1 MSDGEALTLE
11 KLHVEGS
18 DPPTYCCI
26 RCGVPKTREKFHG
39 ESLACMKCAENYNL
53 SRQVTDDDLRKTKF
67 ELSLD
72 ELRDSQT
79 PAIPGGVQRAHKIL
93 GGKTASE
100 IAAEMIAEIRTGK
113 SVDDPEQPSF
123 IPRDAKLMVRA
134 VQILQRSEI
143 KHDEFLRSQ
152 PPADGVTFEEA
163 RSLSIDTFITELQ
176 KDKELRIK
184 VLGILY
190 ERVPDLI
197 SELMQIANVTVVTP
211 ESPEVV
217 TVPKKRT
224 DSRTD
229 DLESGGVI

>member
-1 MSDGEALTLE
+1 MSDGEALTFE
-11 KLHVEGS
+11 SIRVEGS

-26 RCGVPKTREKFHG
+26 RCGIPKTSDKFNGESLVCIKCSEKFH
-39 ESLACMKCAENYNL
+39 L

-67 ELSLD
+67 DLSLD
-72 ELRDSQT
+72 ELRESQK
-79 PAIPGGVQRAHKIL
+79 PAIPGGVQRAHEIL

-113 SVDDPEQPSF
+113 SIDDPNKASF
-123 IPRDAKLMVRA
+123 LPRDGKLMMRA
-134 VQILQRSEI
+134 VAILQRSEI

-176 KDKELRIK
+176 KDKELRVK
-184 VLGILY
+184 VLEILY
-190 ERVPDLI
+190 ERCPDLI
-197 SELMQIANVTVVTP
+197 SELMQIARVTVVTP
-211 ESPEVV
+211 ESPEVPTV
-217 TVPKKRT
+217 TTSKL
-224 DSRTD
+224 D